1 MPHEWNNL
9 IVVTKA
15 ELMPWYT
22 EYNLRNTIQ
31 RYKDKEWGI
40 KRACNGHNGQ
50 QMLIMFDSLP
60 GHIQQALGDPRK
72 CDHILQKY
80 FRIDGEAVNY
90 YKTYK
95 FEDGSYLAT
104 EYQERYI
111 TNASML
117 KAVIA
122 LREAR
127 IIDRKNKGGSL
138 LGVGSTLWSDAHTF
152 QKTLHAKYELQHT
165 LPENERCFADTLKN
179 FEREGYPSLISKKHK
194 NQNTRKVTDETLN
207 LLNGLFVGDRA
218 KPTATE
224 VHRRYDAFIGGYLE
238 VINNE
243 TGEMYEPGNFKKLSD
258 ATVKNYMASW
268 ASKIGT
274 YALRSGN
281 RQTLMQQFK
290 PYHSLD
296 KPKFAGSIISID
308 DRQPPFKT
316 PDGKRV
322 WFYNGI
328 DLGSEAF
335 TCWVYGD
342 TKEGIINEFYRELV
356 RNYTMWGFNLPN
368 ELEAEMSLNSS
379 FTNTFLREG
388 AMFQKVRIEAN
399 NARGKRIERYFRSL
413 RYGIEKDRDG
423 WLARP
428 FAKSESNQAG
438 RFDVQALPYRTII
451 ENGLQDIETWNNQ
464 PHSIHTHMSRWQ
476 VFCEMQHPDLKPIN
490 YPAILPH
497 IGYHVGSS
505 CRVGIIRLQYKE
517 FLLGIDGKIALGD
530 RLIHLMKQVEGKEV
544 DIWWLDDHQGAVMK
558 AVVYIGSQYICE
570 AIAKPTY
577 NRATIEQTATDKA
590 NRQIM
595 SSYVATI
602 EAFGKRQKNSIDTVT
617 IIDKRPALKK
627 DFIMPGLKQDKL
639 TDLPTGGLL
648 PEPQED
654 EYENLPAPNFN
665 RSLKDRF

>member
-1 MPHEWNNL
+1 MPHAWNNL
-9 IVVTKA
+9 IVVTKE
-15 ELMPWYT
+15 ELLPWYNWN
-22 EYNLRNTIQ
+22 NLKTAIQ
-31 RYKDKEWGI
+31 RYKDKPWGV

-50 QMLIMFDSLP
+50 QMLILFDSLQP
-60 GHIQQALGDPRK
+60 QIQQALGDPRK

-80 FRIDGEAVNY
+80 FKLDNEAVRWY
-90 YKTYK
+90 QTFT
-95 FEDGSYLAT
+95 FEDGSYLDT
-104 EYQERYI
+104 PYQEKYI

-122 LREAR
+122 LREDR
-127 IIDRKNKGGSL
+127 ITERRSKSGSL
-138 LGVGSTLWSDAHTF
+138 MGIGATLCSDAHSF
-152 QKTLHAKYELQHT
+152 QKALNTKFQLEHT
-165 LPENERCFADTLKN
+165 LPENERCFATTLSK
-179 FEREGYPSLISKKHK
+179 FEKEGYISLISGKHK
-194 NQNTRKVTDETLN
+194 NQNTRKVTDETLD
-207 LLNGLFVGDRA
+207 LLNSLFAGDRI

-238 VINNE
+238 VLNNE
-243 TGEMYEPGNFKKLSD
+243 TAEVYNPSEFKKLSD

-274 YALRSGN
+274 YALRSGD

-296 KPKFAGSIISID
+296 KPKYAGSIISID

-335 TCWVYGD
+335 VCWVPGD
-342 TKEGIINEFYRELV
+342 TKEGIIMEFYRELV
-356 RNYTMWGFNLPN
+356 RNFTGWGFPLPN

-413 RYGIEKDRDG
+413 RYGIEKDREG

-438 RFDVQALPYRTII
+438 RYDVPALPFRTIV
-451 ENGLQDIETWNNQ
+451 ENALQDIETWNNQ
-464 PHSIHTHMSRWQ
+464 PHSVHTHMSRWQ
-476 VFCEMQHPDLKPIN
+476 VFREMQHPDLKPIN
-490 YPAILPH
+490 YSAILPY
-497 IGYHVGSS
+497 IGEKVETS

-517 FLLGIDGKIALGD
+517 FLLGIDGKVALGD
-530 RLIHLMKQVEGKEV
+530 RLIHLMKQVEGKQV
-544 DIWWLDDHQGAVMK
+544 DIWWLDDHQGAVLK
-558 AVVYIGSQYICE
+558 ACVFIGTQYICE
-570 AIAKPTY
+570 AVAKPTY
-577 NRATIEQTATDKA
+577 NRATIEQTASDKG

-602 EAFGKRQKNSIDTVT
+602 ESFAKRQKNKIDTIT
-617 IIDKRPALKK
+617 ILDNRPALKK
-627 DFIMPGLKQDKL
+627 DFVMPGLRQDRL
-639 TDLPTGGLL
+639 TDLPTGELMQDNDDMFEQI
-648 PEPQED
+648 PVASQQK
-654 EYENLPAPNFN
+654 
-665 RSLKDRF
+665 SLKDRF

>member
-9 IVVTKA
+9 IVVTKE
-15 ELMPWYT
+15 ELQPWYS

-31 RYKDKEWGI
+31 RYKDKPWGI

-50 QMLIMFDSLP
+50 PMLILFDSLDAN
-60 GHIQQALGDPRK
+60 IQESLGDPRK

-80 FRIDGEAVNY
+80 FRLDGEAVNY
-90 YKTYK
+90 YQTFK

-111 TNASML
+111 TNASLL

-127 IIDRKNKGGSL
+127 TADRRGKGGSL
-138 LGVGSTLWSDAHTF
+138 TGIGATLCSDAHSF
-152 QKTLHAKYELQHT
+152 QKTLRNKFQLQHT
-165 LPENERCFADTLKN
+165 LPENERCFADAIKE
-179 FEREGYPSLISKKHK
+179 FETEGYPSLISKKHK

-207 LLNGLFVGDRA
+207 LLNGLFVGDRT

-224 VHRRYDAFIGGYLE
+224 VHRRYDAFIGGYME

-243 TGEMYEPGNFKKLSD
+243 TGELYDPTAFKKLSD

-296 KPKFAGSIISID
+296 KPKYAGSIISID

-342 TKEGIINEFYRELV
+342 TKEGIIREFYRELV
-356 RNYTMWGFNLPN
+356 RNYTAWGFNLPN

-379 FTNTFLREG
+379 YTDTFLREG

-413 RYGIEKDRDG
+413 RYGIEKDREG

-438 RFDVQALPYRTII
+438 RFDVPALPYRTII

-464 PHSIHTHMSRWQ
+464 PHSVHTHMSRWQ

-490 YPAILPH
+490 YAAILPH
-497 IGYHVGSS
+497 IGEKTTTS

-530 RLIHLMKQVEGKEV
+530 RLIHLMKQAEGKEL
-544 DIWWLDDHQGAVMK
+544 DIYWLDDHQGAVMK
-558 AVVYIGSQYICE
+558 AMVFIGTQYICE

-602 EAFGKRQKNSIDTVT
+602 ESFGKRQKNRIDTVT
-617 IIDKRPALKK
+617 VIDNRPALKK
-627 DFIMPGLKQDKL
+627 DFVMPGLRQDRL
-639 TDLPTGGLL
+639 NDLPTGGLL
-648 PEPQED
+648 PEPPED
-654 EYENLPAPNFN
+654 EFENMPVQNFTK
-665 RSLKDRF
+665 SLKDRF